1 MKQYMIL
8 KLIGLAI
15 LTMITLV
22 IISFLEVAVYS
33 YLISP
38 GQEQSVYEAHAN
50 SSAPYISGI
59 FGFVIFFLITRNWN
73 KKGFQN
79 VFKLALLF
87 PFIYVL
93 LDIIIISAFGVK
105 WSDFILIFV
114 IVNTSK
120 FLGSYL
126 GYKLTKLEKNQTI

>member
-1 MKQYMIL
+1 MKKYLIL

-33 YLISP
+33 YLINA
-38 GQEQSVYEAHAN
+38 GQEASVYEAHAN

-59 FGFVIFFLITRNWN
+59 FGFIVFFLVARHW
-73 KKGFQN
+73 KKKEYQN
-79 VFKLALLF
+79 LLKLIFLF
-87 PFIYVL
+87 PLIYVL
-93 LDIIIISAFGVK
+93 LDVIIITSASVK
-105 WSDFILIFV
+105 WSDFFLIFA
-114 IVNTSK
+114 IANGAK

-126 GYKLTKLEKNQTI
+126 GYKLTPLSD